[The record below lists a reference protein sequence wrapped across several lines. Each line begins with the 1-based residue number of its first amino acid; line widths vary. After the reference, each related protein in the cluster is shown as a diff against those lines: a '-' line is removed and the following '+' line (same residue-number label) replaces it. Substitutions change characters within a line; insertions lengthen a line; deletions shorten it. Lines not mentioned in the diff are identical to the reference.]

1 MGQLPVRQNIYK
13 IDKWVK
19 PKKKK
24 GKKKFTV
31 NQNKQ
36 FENKEVI
43 VQ

>member
-24 GKKKFTV
+24 
-31 NQNKQ
+31 
-36 FENKEVI
+36 KERI
-43 VQ
+43 HCELE

>member
-13 IDKWVK
+13 IDKWVNQ
-19 PKKKK
+19 KKKR
-24 GKKKFTV
+24 KKEFTV
-31 NQNKQ
+31 NKNKQ

>member
-19 PKKKK
+19 PKKRKK
-24 GKKKFTV
+24 EFTV

>member
-24 GKKKFTV
+24 ERK
-31 NQNKQ
+31 NSL
-36 FENKEVI
+36 
-43 VQ
+43 

>member
-19 PKKKK
+19 PKKKR
-24 GKKKFTV
+24 KKEFTV

>member
-19 PKKKK
+19 PKKK
-24 GKKKFTV
+24 GKKEFTV